1 MSDVNLI
8 AHTGRATGSSS
19 SRRLRAEGQIP
30 AVLYGHGMDSLSIH
44 VDRRELRLALT
55 GPAGY
60 NALVNLSV
68 DGEVHPTIVK
78 SLQRDPVRRNVTHID
93 FLVVSLDEV
102 IEISVPFQIVGEAK
116 AVLSEGGLV
125 DPAVDTITIRTTPG
139 NVPGAFTYDVSEL
152 QIGDVIRV
160 SELTMPEG
168 VELVDDPEM
177 AIVTALAAAAE
188 EVPEVEEA
196 EEGEAAEGAEAA
208 EAPAAGGEAAP
219 GEGAPSE

>member
-8 AHTGRATGSSS
+8 ARTGRAAGSSA

-30 AVLYGHGMDSLSIH
+30 AVLYGHGMDSLSIS

-68 DGEVHPTIVK
+68 DGVVHPTIVK
-78 SLQRDPVRRNVTHID
+78 SLQRDPVRRNVSHVD
-93 FLVVSLDEV
+93 FLKVSLDEV
-102 IEISVPFQIVGEAK
+102 IEISVPFHLEGEAK
-116 AVLSEGGLV
+116 AVLSAGGLV

-139 NVPGAFTYDVSEL
+139 NVPGSFTYDITDLE
-152 QIGDVIRV
+152 IGDVIRV
-160 SELTMPEG
+160 SELTMPSG

-177 AIVTALAAAAE
+177 ALVIALAAAAE
-188 EVPEVEEA
+188 EVPEVA
-196 EEGEAAEGAEAA
+196 EGEEAEGAEGA
-208 EAPAAGGEAAP
+208 EEPAGGA
-219 GEGAPSE
+219 EGAPGDGSATE

>member
-8 AHTGRATGSSS
+8 AHTGRAIGSSS
-19 SRRLRAEGQIP
+19 SRRLRADGHIP
-30 AVLYGHGMDSLSIH
+30 AVLYGHGMDSLSVH

-68 DGEVHPTIVK
+68 DGVVHPTIVK
-78 SLQRDPVRRNVTHID
+78 SLQRDPIRRTVSHVD
-93 FLVVSLDEV
+93 FLKVSLDEV
-102 IEISVPFQIVGEAK
+102 IEISVPFHLEGEAK
-116 AVLSEGGLV
+116 AVLAVGGLV

-139 NVPGAFTYDVSEL
+139 NVPGAFTYDISALEV
-152 QIGDVIRV
+152 GDVIRV

-188 EVPEVEEA
+188 ELPEVEEG
-196 EEGEAAEGAEAA
+196 EEGEEAEGAEAA
-208 EAPAAGGEAAP
+208 GGGADAASS
-219 GEGAPSE
+219 EGASTE